1 MSWPDLAQDLHTELA
16 CLYGTKIA
24 PSEICNKDIPPKDI
38 SKIRHTKEKT
48 GKRKD
53 RQKKRQAK
61 EKTYQRKDIQKENL
75 TKEKV
80 QRSYENCMY
89 GDE

>member
-53 RQKKRQAK
+53 RQKKRHTK
-61 EKTYQRKDIQKENL
+61 EKTYKRKILQK
-75 TKEKV
+75 KRFRGAMKIV
-80 QRSYENCMY
+80 CM
-89 GDE
+89 GTNEEGET